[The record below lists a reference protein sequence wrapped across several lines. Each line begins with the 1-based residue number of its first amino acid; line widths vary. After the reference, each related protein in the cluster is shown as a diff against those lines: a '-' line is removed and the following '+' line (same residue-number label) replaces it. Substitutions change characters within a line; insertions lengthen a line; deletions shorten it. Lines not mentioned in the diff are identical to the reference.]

1 MTDSSIIRRHIVATT
16 RRRLLTAGIALV
28 VAVGV
33 PVVVNRVSVQPGA
46 AIVKWLFELNPLV
59 KLPPDFAV
67 TRAAVSTWTDI
78 PVTVPDAPAARLDL
92 FSPNQKSSAPVP
104 VVLWI
109 HGGGFIS
116 GSKEQ
121 VDNYAIMLAS
131 KGYAVASLDYSIAP
145 GSRYPIPVR
154 QANAALRY
162 LSDHAAEYGGD
173 NTRMFVGGDSAGA
186 QIASQV
192 AAVQSNPAL
201 AQAMR
206 LSPAIAADA
215 LRGAI
220 LFCGLYDMR
229 TVGDTGF
236 PALRTFLWS
245 YTGYRNWLDFGDI
258 DQLSTTAQITAAYPA
273 TLLTVGDKD
282 PFEGQGRKLVAALHA
297 KNVPVT
303 AQFYTGT
310 GAGLGHE
317 YQFDFTLPQANQM
330 FATTLAFL
338 SDRAHKGVS

>member
-1 MTDSSIIRRHIVATT
+1 MAAT
-16 RRRLLTAGIALV
+16 RRRLLTAAIALV

-33 PVVVNRVSVQPGA
+33 PVIVNQISVQPGA
-46 AIVKWLFELNPLV
+46 AIVKWLFELNPAV
-59 KLPPDFAV
+59 KPPPDFTA
-67 TRAAVSTWTDI
+67 TRAAVSTRTDI

-92 FSPNQKSSAPVP
+92 FTPKEKPSEPVP

-121 VDNYAIMLAS
+121 VDDYAIMLAS
-131 KGYAVASLDYSIAP
+131 KGYAVASLDYALAP
-145 GSRYPIPVR
+145 GSRYPVPVR

-162 LSDHAAEYGGD
+162 LGDHAAEYGGD
-173 NTRMFVGGDSAGA
+173 STRMFVGGDSAGS

-192 AAVQSNPAL
+192 AAVQSNPVL
-201 AQAMR
+201 AQAMH

-220 LFCGLYDMR
+220 LFCGLYDIR

-236 PALRTFLWS
+236 PAVRTFLWS
-245 YTGYRNWLDFGDI
+245 YTGHRNWLAFADI
-258 DQLSTTAQITAAYPA
+258 DQLSTTAQVTSAYPA

-282 PFEGQGRKLVAALHA
+282 PFEGQGQELVAALRA